1 MCYSNKKKG
10 REYSSIY
17 EKTVDQTME
26 LMKKLAIPL
35 KNEYKKRDLEEYN
48 LKVTFIFKG
57 QI

>member
-26 LMKKLAIPL
+26 LMKKLVIPL
-35 KNEYKKRDLEEYN
+35 KNKSDLE
-48 LKVTFIFKG
+48 K
-57 QI
+57 

>member
-1 MCYSNKKKG
+1 MRGLDKG
-10 REYSSIY
+10 REHSSIY

-35 KNEYKKRDLEEYN
+35 KNEYKKSDLEEYN